1 MKIVDYNKKEKNY
14 KKLPIVPIIAIFAF
28 VVTLGITFFILSNEK
43 KNDIPDDGLL
53 VATSIEEVEVPPA
66 STPSPAVIDEPQPE
80 AEPVNVSVEQ
90 VINYTSIY
98 TDEESLQQLVKDTIM
113 SANIQIEE
121 ACNDQDF
128 EDFSIIM
135 LAIDDARERNGF
147 LETFAP
153 SDGAESPLVGDQSN
167 WTYLEVSGAIG
178 GLLFYGKD
186 PARSLLEPSDML
198 KNFVSNGIYY
208 YNPELIDCFIISEV
222 FDTAFVDGQTG
233 NYDVN
238 FEISFIY
245 RDQEMIALVGNVD
258 HAYRVLDVVK
268 AEDLENFVVYTGI
281 TTETATQNVNSVN
294 EGPIEETVNVPV
306 QEEQSVQNNVQQY
319 DSLSYLEDPNY
330 DPWVGYPNYTGPRE
344 GYHYNW
350 KIEDYVSDDTTVLSD
365 AMGIESSISEE
376 EYEASGGQYHGY

>member
-80 AEPVNVSVEQ
+80 ADPVNVSVEQ
-90 VINYTSIY
+90 IINYTSIY

-135 LAIDDARERNGF
+135 LSIDDARERNGF

-178 GLLFYGKD
+178 GLLFYGKN

-268 AEDLENFVVYTGI
+268 PEDLNTILVYNGA
-281 TTETATQNVNSVN
+281 EPQQQNVANTS
-294 EGPIEETVNVPV
+294 EEPIEEVVNVPV
-306 QEEQSVQNNVQQY
+306 QEEQSVQNNVQQS
-319 DSLSYLEDPNY
+319 DPLSYLEDPNY
-330 DPWVGYPNYTGPRE
+330 DPWIGWPNYTGPRE
-344 GYHYNW
+344 GYSYEWTTESYIPNG
-350 KIEDYVSDDTTVLSD
+350 TTVLSD

>member
-80 AEPVNVSVEQ
+80 VDPVNVSVEQ
-90 VINYTSIY
+90 VINYTSVDC
-98 TDEESLQQLVKDTIM
+98 DESSLKQLVIDTIQ
-113 SANIQIEE
+113 SANVQIEE
-121 ACNDQDF
+121 ARSDEASQTV
-128 EDFSIIM
+128 SVIM
-135 LAIDDARERNGF
+135 DAVDEARKNGA
-147 LETFAP
+147 LGDTFVP
-153 SDGAESPLVGDQSN
+153 LGDESNPLSDEKQN
-167 WTYLEVSGAIG
+167 WTYVDVSGAIG

-245 RDQEMIALVGNVD
+245 RDQEMVALVGNVD
-258 HAYRVLDVVK
+258 HVYRVLDVVK

-281 TTETATQNVNSVN
+281 TTETATQNASSVN

-306 QEEQSVQNNVQQY
+306 QEEQGQEITQVPVQQEIY
-319 DSLSYLEDPNY
+319 DDPY
-330 DPWVGYPNYTGPRE
+330 VGMPNYTGPRE
-344 GYHYNW
+344 GYFYSMYINDY
-350 KIEDYVSDDTTVLSD
+350 KPINENSLLVGEDL
-365 AMGIESSISEE
+365 MGNLPSNE
-376 EYEASGGQYHGY
+376 EYEAAGGQYYGY